1 MVEGISE
8 IVIVSGG
15 FDPMH
20 KGHVRMILAASIH
33 GAVFILLN
41 SDEWLVKKKGKS
53 FMKLDDRMEILAAM
67 RGVCTV
73 QEVDDSDGSV
83 CKGLEAI
90 RKDHPES
97 KITFAN
103 GGDRFADNIP
113 EVATCT
119 KNNIKMLFNVG
130 GNKVASS
137 SELIKDVGGKFFDPK
152 LNLPPELNPPEGHA
166 PRTTGTPVE

>member
-1 MVEGISE
+1 MCNVLTDI
-8 IVIVSGG
+8 IIVSGG

-20 KGHVRMILAASIH
+20 KGHIRLILSASVR

-53 FMKLDDRMEILAAM
+53 FMKFDDRREILAAM

-73 QEVDDSDGSV
+73 REVDDSDGSV
-83 CKGLEAI
+83 CKGLEKI
-90 RKDHPES
+90 RKEHPEA

-103 GGDRFADNIP
+103 GGDRFANNIP
-113 EVATCT
+113 EVATCEE
-119 KNNIKMLFNVG
+119 NNIEILFNVG

-152 LNLPPELNPPEGHA
+152 LK
-166 PRTTGTPVE
+166 